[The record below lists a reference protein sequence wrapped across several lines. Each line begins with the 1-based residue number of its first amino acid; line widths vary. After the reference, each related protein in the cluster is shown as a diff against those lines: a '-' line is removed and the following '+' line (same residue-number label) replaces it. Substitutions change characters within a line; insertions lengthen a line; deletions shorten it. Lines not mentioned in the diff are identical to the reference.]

1 MHLAGLDALLLIHH
15 EEPSKEMR
23 TPKGDR
29 DRMTRSRLD
38 VTATVR
44 DRVIPAYTAFFF
56 YNCSIASFPKDSV
69 QIQP

>member
-1 MHLAGLDALLLIHH
+1 VHLAGLDALLLINH

-44 DRVIPAYTAFFF
+44 DRVIPAYPAFFF
-56 YNCSIASFPKDSV
+56 I
-69 QIQP
+69 